1 MRQDQIVKIAFES
14 LVLSL
19 YSTIFLIWGGVGFW
33 YFLLAISR
41 HRAAATS
48 YMQEPFPTTFHI
60 KIVCGKALQPPGELR
75 FILVAVFIKIAAQP
89 DSTTIVKGQTLP
101 LSTWVGAFLLQ
112 LYLGNGDYDG

>member
-1 MRQDQIVKIAFES
+1 
-14 LVLSL
+14 
-19 YSTIFLIWGGVGFW
+19 
-33 YFLLAISR
+33 
-41 HRAAATS
+41 
-48 YMQEPFPTTFHI
+48 MQEPFPTTFHI

-112 LYLGNGDYDG
+112 LYLGNGDYDGQILYMMDFKPKTQVKLWILYI